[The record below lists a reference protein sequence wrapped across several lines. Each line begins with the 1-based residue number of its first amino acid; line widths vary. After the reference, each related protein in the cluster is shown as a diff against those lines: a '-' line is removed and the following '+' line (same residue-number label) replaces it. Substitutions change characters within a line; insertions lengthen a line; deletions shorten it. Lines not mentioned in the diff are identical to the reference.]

1 MEPNTSSSSLF
12 ELQIDTLTTSHLVS
26 TAKWAKFIS
35 IVGFVMSAL
44 IVLVAFFA
52 GSLLSVFSPAGSAG
66 YMSGSFLTVVYLIF
80 ALLFFLPN
88 LFLFN
93 YAGKMQQAL
102 NGNDQNAL
110 NNSFAQLKSYFRFIG
125 IIMIV
130 VISIYAL
137 VFLLAIIGVLMR

>member
-1 MEPNTSSSSLF
+1 MEPNASSSSLF
-12 ELQIDTLTTSHLVS
+12 ELQIDTLTISHLAS

-35 IVGFVMSAL
+35 IVGFIMSAL

-52 GSLLSVFSPAGSAG
+52 GSLMSTFSPASNAG
-66 YMSGSFLTVVYLIF
+66 YMSGNFLTIIYLIC

-110 NNSFAQLKSYFRFIG
+110 NNSFAQLKGYFRFIG
-125 IIMIV
+125 IMMIV
-130 VISIYAL
+130 IISIYVL